1 MCVLCTCTNK
11 TRAALIVSGIDL
23 HGKHIDVYDDN
34 PIKSDSKRYERIVIK
49 DLPSTLSSNNIMS
62 FPGGFSQLT
71 IKSKVIYAKARM
83 GGDEMSPFINGDRL
97 VYVTPNVSIPIPK
110 ETVISGFPCRI
121 WHASQKN
128 YCKR

>member
-1 MCVLCTCTNK
+1 MCVLCTNK

-34 PIKSDSKRYERIVIK
+34 PIKSEKRSERIVIK
-49 DLPSTLSSNNIMS
+49 DLPSTLSSNSIMS
-62 FPGGFSQLT
+62 FLGGFSQLT
-71 IKSKVIYAKARM
+71 IKSKVIYAKERM

-128 YCKR
+128 Y